1 METVLSGI
9 FCWAIFK
16 DFQEQIRSQC
26 VHVLRDNFRFV
37 SGSFFKNR
45 RRKEQT
51 MEDDL
56 GRWIQEA
63 VLSSYLEEC
72 KIFNELDA
80 SYGFDYHFSS
90 EFPGGS
96 FPARK
101 RKLSPSSC
109 EDNSFSAG
117 KQTKNCWRRLD
128 PAVAVLVSQKAD
140 KRSIAFTKEIPV
152 RKKE

>member
-1 METVLSGI
+1 
-9 FCWAIFK
+9 
-16 DFQEQIRSQC
+16 
-26 VHVLRDNFRFV
+26 
-37 SGSFFKNR
+37 
-45 RRKEQT
+45 

-56 GRWIQEA
+56 ARWIQEA
-63 VLSSYLEEC
+63 VFSSYLEEC

-96 FPARK
+96 FPVRK

-117 KQTKNCWRRLD
+117 KQTKNCWRRLHWRL
-128 PAVAVLVSQKAD
+128 AVAMVSSQNAD

>member
-1 METVLSGI
+1 METVSSCINL
-9 FCWAIFK
+9 
-16 DFQEQIRSQC
+16 Q
-26 VHVLRDNFRFV
+26 RFSRKNTQSV
-37 SGSFFKNR
+37 CSRPPWQLPVCQRVFLNR

-117 KQTKNCWRRLD
+117 KQTKNCWRRFD
-128 PAVAVLVSQKAD
+128 PAVAVLGSQKPD